1 MILDGNLLFDTA
13 AAITS
18 SVASTNVIDLA
29 NFRDLG
35 VNGGEYAPPKLM
47 CLVTTAF
54 ATSTG
59 ATLQINLQG
68 STNNSTWSTYA
79 SSPVYAAAALV
90 AGARLFD
97 IDLPRPPAGVAMPR
111 YLQLTYTVG
120 TSTFSAGALTS
131 ALVMQRQDTPV
142 GPSGNQSGYPSGF
155 TVTN

>member
-18 SVASTNVIDLA
+18 SANSTNTVDLA

-47 CLVTTAF
+47 VLVTTAL
-54 ATSTG
+54 TSTN
-59 ATLQINLQG
+59 ATLTVNFQG
-68 STNNSTWSTYA
+68 STDNSTWTTYA
-79 SSPVYAAAALV
+79 SSPAYAAAALT

-97 IDLPRPPAGVAMPR
+97 IDMPRPPAGVAIPR
-111 YLQLTYTVG
+111 YVRLSYTVG
-120 TSTFSAGALTS
+120 VGTFTAGNITA

-142 GPSGNQSGYPSGF
+142 STAGYQSGYPSGF